1 MRGADK
7 ILTMEKASQQSFS
20 PRERA
25 AEKQRS
31 REEDAAALASGRK
44 SAADLQHENE
54 VFARLASRA
63 RVDPSASKS
72 LG

>member
-1 MRGADK
+1 MSRADQE
-7 ILTMEKASQQSFS
+7 TFDPA
-20 PRERA
+20 ERA

-31 REEDAAALASGRK
+31 RDEDAAVLASGEK
-44 SAADLQHENE
+44 SAEQLQRENE

-63 RVDPSASKS
+63 RVNIRSSKS

>member
-1 MRGADK
+1 M
-7 ILTMEKASQQSFS
+7 TMEKTSEQTFS

-31 REEDAAALASGRK
+31 RDEDAAALASGRK
-44 SAADLQHENE
+44 SAAELQRENE
-54 VFARLASRA
+54 AFARLASRA
-63 RVDPSASKS
+63 RVDLRASKS

>member
-1 MRGADK
+1 MMVMA
-7 ILTMEKASQQSFS
+7 EPSQRSFS

-31 REEDAAALASGRK
+31 RDEDAAALASGRK
-44 SAADLQHENE
+44 SAADIERENGAL
-54 VFARLASRA
+54 V
-63 RVDPSASKS
+63 RVLVRGRIDLRASKS